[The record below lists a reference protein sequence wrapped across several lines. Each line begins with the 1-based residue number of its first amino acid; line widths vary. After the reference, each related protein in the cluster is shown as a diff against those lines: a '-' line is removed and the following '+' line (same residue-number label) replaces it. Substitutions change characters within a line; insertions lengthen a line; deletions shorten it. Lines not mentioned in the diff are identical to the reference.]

1 MATSNVKNV
10 IKGCDLQEKYFCK
23 RIESF
28 MKDNIVYITSLL
40 LLVLFQNLI
49 LFLFN
54 QTILPIV
61 SNVDNN
67 SYIVAILIVLLIV
80 LFYVY
85 RWQSL
90 QLEVTKFCKRH
101 RLYLTALIGFI
112 IIKNNYDWY
121 CVGNTKISY
130 IFLSIITLA
139 IIEIILLIIKYKRT
153 NREDDYKFIPFI
165 YDCKTNDDK
174 YKRRESAEVLAQK
187 ILATSKNCNNSGSF
201 NILISERYGDGKT
214 TFLSFLDEKLHEL
227 SGQNIRTMT
236 FRPWLCDT
244 PDEIITD
251 FFTQLAN
258 ILGQYSQI
266 GTLLHKYSSSLS
278 NGSAQLLTRIFTGIL
293 EHNKESL
300 SQQHDILTKRLSE
313 CAFPIVI
320 YVDDVDRLQS
330 KELLMLLNLIRDTAN
345 FPKIFYVVAA
355 DRMSLIDLLQTEGIS
370 DAEFFLRKFFNFELS
385 FPAND
390 DVILNSIKNQI
401 KILIDN
407 HQIPPKALSDG
418 RIDKTIAEI
427 FRIKYINEVFQNERD
442 VKRFFNLLSYSV
454 DLISKDN
461 ILEDVYFVDLFK
473 LTIVQ
478 MLRPDI
484 YRLFRDKKRYFLTEQ
499 NGSLTFANKDIRE
512 GIEDRLSKRSIN
524 ELIDSL
530 DNSNQQGKSLTNETS
545 DDKDNEVVCSN
556 ISATI
561 STYLPNTEDIVYSI
575 LYDWFANVK
584 SYAVKTGITFSTEY
598 FKYFAGH
605 YKSTEVSFNECTE
618 ILKHSDDEFITDFL
632 NIMYTNKEA
641 SFLHKWSCILDNN
654 NSVNRNDMLHKII
667 IAMEIYSDQE
677 FNKSSRLI
685 GFDYEKIKAN
695 SFENIICNLYKKRD
709 GDDLS
714 KSKTELSNILLSN
727 AHYTTDVLILDSLI
741 MSIANYAESMV
752 FGSYSGQYFTN
763 LKKAL
768 INKFFCNLRRFPGG
782 TPDMEQIENLKA
794 IRTLMVEDKYDIE
807 QYDLYLKETKH
818 PEDWLYRLVKPYK
831 RGFGWNYDF
840 ISAVTSYYNNVELL
854 EYLDKLPQS
863 FDTYLSDLAAL
874 KSCLKD
880 RRADVNQATLIQP
893 IPELESYL
901 LNAQKWWDNH
911 QNLKY

>member
-1 MATSNVKNV
+1 MNKNNSGTNRVMCLKKFESLIRDNVA
-10 IKGCDLQEKYFCK
+10 
-23 RIESF
+23 
-28 MKDNIVYITSLL
+28 YITAIILL
-40 LLVLFQNLI
+40 LLFKSRIV
-49 LFLFN
+49 FLLN
-54 QTILPIV
+54 HTILPIV
-61 SNVDNN
+61 SGIKNH
-67 SYIVAILIVLLIV
+67 SCFTAILIVILI
-80 LFYVY
+80 LILYIHK
-85 RWQSL
+85 WQYL
-90 QLEVTKFCKRH
+90 KLETIKFCKRH
-101 RLYLTALIGFI
+101 KLYITIVLGLI
-112 IIKNNYDWY
+112 IIRNSYNWH
-121 CVGNTKISY
+121 CVGETNISY
-130 IFLSIITLA
+130 VFVAIVTITIL
-139 IIEIILLIIKYKRT
+139 EIILLFIKLNNTCHIKDSQYQ
-153 NREDDYKFIPFI
+153 PFI
-165 YDCKTNDDK
+165 FDCKTKEDR
-174 YKRRESAEVLAQK
+174 YKRKESADVLAEK
-187 ILATSKNCNNSGSF
+187 ILATFKCCKNEGSF
-201 NILISERYGDGKT
+201 NILISERFGDGKT
-214 TFLSFLDEKLHEL
+214 TFLQFLDDKLKEL
-227 SGQNIRTMT
+227 SDQKIRTMT
-236 FRPWLCDT
+236 FKPWLCDT

-278 NGSAQLLTRIFTGIL
+278 NGSALLLTRILTGIL
-293 EHNKESL
+293 GHNKESL

-355 DRMSLIDLLQTEGIS
+355 DRMSLIDLLQTEEIS
-370 DAEFFLRKFFNFELS
+370 DADFFLRKFFNFELS

-401 KILIDN
+401 QELIEY
-407 HQIPPKALSDG
+407 HQIPPKSLSDG
-418 RIDKTIAEI
+418 KIDKTIGEI

-512 GIEDRLSKRSIN
+512 GIEDRFRKRSIN
-524 ELIDSL
+524 ELIESL

-556 ISATI
+556 LSETI
-561 STYLPNTEDIVYSI
+561 SMYLPNTEDIVCSI
-575 LYDWFANVK
+575 LYDWFANLK

-605 YKSTEVSFNECTE
+605 YKSTEVSLNECTE

-632 NIMYTNKEA
+632 NIIYTNKEA

-695 SFENIICNLYKKRD
+695 SFENIICNLYKKRN

-727 AHYTTDVLILDSLI
+727 AHYTTDVLILDTIIKS
-741 MSIANYAESMV
+741 MANDV
-752 FGSYSGQYFTN
+752 VNIFFGSSSGQYFTN

-794 IRTLMVEDKYDIE
+794 IRTLMVEDKYDIK

-831 RGFGWNYDF
+831 RGFAWNYNF

-854 EYLDKLPQS
+854 EYLDKLL
-863 FDTYLSDLAAL
+863 LSAETDLNDLAKL
-874 KSCLKD
+874 QSCLKN
-880 RRADVNQATLIQP
+880 RMADVNQETLIQP